1 MTPQQIL
8 SLGSQ
13 LADFLDEFDD
23 CFVRSEPRGHLA
35 SYVRGQLADLPRKS
49 VQPIADFSG
58 TPRRTLQEFLSWSD
72 WDHALMRDRVQMIVA
87 RDHADPHAI

>member
-23 CFVRSEPRGHLA
+23 CFARSEPRGHLA
-35 SYVRGQLADLPRKS
+35 SYVRGQLADLRARACSSSRISAVRHVGLCKNSS
-49 VQPIADFSG
+49 VGPTG
-58 TPRRTLQEFLSWSD
+58 TTL
-72 WDHALMRDRVQMIVA
+72 
-87 RDHADPHAI
+87 